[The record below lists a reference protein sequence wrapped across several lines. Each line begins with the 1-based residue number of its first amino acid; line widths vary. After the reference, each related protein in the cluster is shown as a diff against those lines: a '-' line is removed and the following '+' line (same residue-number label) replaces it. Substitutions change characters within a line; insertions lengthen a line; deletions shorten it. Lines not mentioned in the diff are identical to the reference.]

1 MPGGYV
7 RLLRG
12 RGAAADTA
20 VILAGFLVLGVVCGV
35 AWWLLVE
42 PAEFTKTRDGSVM
55 GEVDLTQRF
64 APDGWYAVVALVA
77 GFATGLVA
85 TWRRSRDPRL
95 TTFLV
100 VVGSVVAA
108 AAMAVVGAALGPG
121 DPDAVLASAAR
132 GTTAP
137 AALAVSAGVT
147 YLMWPIAVVSGA
159 LMVLWSS
166 PGEAQPAPVEP
177 AADDAGAA
185 SAGQPTSVTG
195 TR

>member
-7 RLLRG
+7 KLLRG

-42 PAEFTKTRDGSVM
+42 PAEFTKTRGGSVM

-64 APDGWYAVVALVA
+64 APDGWYAVIALVA
-77 GFATGLVA
+77 GFATGLVV
-85 TWRRSRDPRL
+85 TWRRSRDLRL
-95 TTFLV
+95 TTVLV
-100 VVGSVVAA
+100 VVGSALAA
-108 AAMAVVGAALGPG
+108 GAMAVVGAALGPG
-121 DPDAVLASAAR
+121 DPDPVLASAAR
-132 GTTAP
+132 GTTVP

-147 YLMWPIAVVSGA
+147 YLMWPIAVLSGA

-166 PGEAQPAPVEP
+166 PGVAQPAPDEP
-177 AADDAGAA
+177 DAEGAGAPQ
-185 SAGQPTSVTG
+185 AGPSMRVTG